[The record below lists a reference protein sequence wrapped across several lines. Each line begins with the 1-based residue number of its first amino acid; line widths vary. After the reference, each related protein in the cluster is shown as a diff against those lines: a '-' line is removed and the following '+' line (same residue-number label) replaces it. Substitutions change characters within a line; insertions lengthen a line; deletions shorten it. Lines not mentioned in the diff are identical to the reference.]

1 MAIKILSVK
10 CPDCGATL
18 DFKEGRTQIFCS
30 YCGARVLLHN
40 ENEYIYRY
48 VDEAEVK
55 KAETEAKKASVQENI
70 ALKKL
75 EYMENV
81 RNDEKV
87 VDKEMRRVGIALI
100 VIGIIAMFYFYA
112 FDGALHFLSTA
123 GFVIAIVGGIIYS
136 GSSSKKKTKEL
147 VDVDPNVEMLELPSV
162 GSMTVFTS
170 YTAFVEVY
178 KAAGFENIKC
188 IPLGDLK
195 GPLDKRKVNRIGDVT
210 IDGKSFVFYGNRAPK
225 TVPIVIT
232 YHSY

>member
-1 MAIKILSVK
+1 MSLEES
-10 CPDCGATL
+10 
-18 DFKEGRTQIFCS
+18 
-30 YCGARVLLHN
+30 
-40 ENEYIYRY
+40 
-48 VDEAEVK
+48 
-55 KAETEAKKASVQENI
+55 I
-70 ALKKL
+70 ALVEKFQKELAQL
-75 EYMENV
+75 ESDKREIKNNEEERRKPIEVNV
-81 RNDEKV
+81 R
-87 VDKEMRRVGIALI
+87 RRSMFRYFWPWIIFAATELCLLLFISLIFLMSSHPNIGFIMNIGSYVFAALLI

-136 GSSSKKKTKEL
+136 GSSNKKKTKEL